1 MVMEREHSS
10 AETALLSLAEYAN
23 LDDPDDGY
31 VTELVRGTVVRE
43 PRPRHRHGEVQ
54 AELTFHLKA
63 WAKAHGA
70 TVTVESGYVL
80 SDEPATVRGPDVA
93 VMVAPRPGRSEP
105 GGWPRGA
112 PDVVAEILPPSDA
125 SSAIH
130 MKTLE
135 YLEAG
140 ARLVW
145 IVDPEARTVLVHRP
159 DGSANLLREHE
170 TLSGEEVLSDFS
182 VALHEVFDEPRG
194 AE

>member
-1 MVMEREHSS
+1 MVMEREHSG
-10 AETALLSLAEYAN
+10 AGTAMLSLAEYA
-23 LDDPDDGY
+23 
-31 VTELVRGTVVRE
+31 ELGD
-43 PRPRHRHGEVQ
+43 
-54 AELTFHLKA
+54 LL
-63 WAKAHGA
+63 
-70 TVTVESGYVL
+70 
-80 SDEPATVRGPDVA
+80 
-93 VMVAPRPGRSEP
+93 MVAPRPGRNEP

-112 PDVVAEILPPSDA
+112 PDVVAEILSPSDT

-170 TLSGEEVLSDFS
+170 TISGEDVLSDFS
-182 VALHEVFDEPRG
+182 VALREVFDEPRG
-194 AE
+194 PE